1 MRNIFLLYCVA
12 LAGLC
17 ACESEEKVYPDGPGL
32 NEVGM
37 QIVLTDPE
45 LNDRLNPGSP
55 SFLGEEYTQ
64 GIEVMYRYKDQKLT
78 LPLLWPLQTHG
89 GAILGEW
96 STIHRIRM
104 MKYMEW

>member
-45 LNDRLNPGSP
+45 LNDLLNPESP
-55 SFLGEEYTQ
+55 SFLGEEYTK
-64 GIEVMYRYKDQKLT
+64 GILVMYLNAAKRPSANSCLNT
-78 LPLLWPLQTHG
+78 RTR
-89 GAILGEW
+89 EV
-96 STIHRIRM
+96 HR
-104 MKYMEW
+104 KSGT